1 MKDPS
6 TDDKMTKSS
15 PKQDGLSRP
24 RRALTDTISYF
35 SQSLAD
41 TASFLYSTTARASS
55 EPGLGPEHEQELPRQ
70 PSSNQLITNKKIP
83 KHSVS
88 SDRMCSGYVDVSQG
102 PHRAK

>member
-24 RRALTDTISYF
+24 RRALTDTVNYF

-41 TASFLYSTTARASS
+41 TASFLYSTAPEASP
-55 EPGLGPEHEQELPRQ
+55 ELEVGPEHEQDLHRQ
-70 PSSNQLITNKKIP
+70 PSSDQLTTYEKIP

-88 SDRMCSGYVDVSQG
+88 SDRLCSGHVDVSRG
-102 PHRAK
+102 TH